1 MTQDVPEYQVTREE
15 VAQPAEITVA
25 DIDANGYYRGVKA
38 IAADEKTD
46 AHVEVP
52 ADCDL
57 KPGAYRWSELDG
69 AFMPA
74 PPQDPKSPELE
85 IDALSAI
92 AHGFIAL
99 GEQGMTLPPATVAWL
114 KFYLTTIDFEQTND
128 ADSRAMLKRFQDNA

>member
-1 MTQDVPEYQVTREE
+1 MPPEEE
-15 VAQPAEITVA
+15 AEYKVSRVTVA
-25 DIDANGYYRGVKA
+25 DLDANGYFRGVKTLA
-38 IAADEKTD
+38 PEEVTGT
-46 AHVEVP
+46 HVPVP

-74 PPQDPKSPELE
+74 PPQDVKSPELE

-92 AHGFIAL
+92 AHGLIAL
-99 GEQGMTLPPATVAWL
+99 SEAQGITLPPATVAWL

-128 ADSRAMLKRFQDNA
+128 ADSRAMLKRFKNKA